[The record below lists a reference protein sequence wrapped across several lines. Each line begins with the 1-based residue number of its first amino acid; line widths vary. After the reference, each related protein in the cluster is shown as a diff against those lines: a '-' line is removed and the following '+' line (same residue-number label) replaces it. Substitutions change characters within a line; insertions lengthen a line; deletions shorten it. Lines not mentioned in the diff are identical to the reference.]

1 VLNPSSSFRGE
12 IKLTNVIRLAIGRL
26 GHAFDTRLVS
36 PKELNHAQLLGDQ
49 VARHSHYSASKS
61 RRSYRLS

>member
-1 VLNPSSSFRGE
+1 
-12 IKLTNVIRLAIGRL
+12 LTNVIRLAIGRL